1 MIEKEI
7 SFISITVTMFE
18 YFYYSI
24 GLASLRNLYA
34 SANISTKSDVP
45 IKK

>member
-7 SFISITVTMFE
+7 SFISITMFE
-18 YFYYSI
+18 CFCYSI

-34 SANISTKSDVP
+34 SANISLRHVV
-45 IKK
+45 